1 MLRLLLVT
9 VLLSPVPAQAHD
21 FWIQPSTFRPAVGNV
36 VKVRLR
42 AGEHFSGDSVP
53 RNNSRIESFEVVTS
67 KGRQSI
73 GGKDKSDPAGEF
85 VVATPG
91 SIMISYRSKPSF
103 VELTP
108 ATIDQYLRE
117 EGLETIRE
125 MRIKKGET
133 AKGWKEGFSRCAKS
147 LIRSGSGPAKG
158 FDQPTGLRLELIPE
172 KDPYTVTANGQMP
185 VRLLFEGK
193 PLQGALIVAI
203 NERHPSKRVEARSDE
218 EGRVVLTLPR
228 TGNWM
233 IKAVHL
239 VPAPMG
245 MKADWESLWA
255 SITFQAGK
263 EPF

>member
-1 MLRLLLVT
+1 MLRLLLVA
-9 VLLSPVPAQAHD
+9 VLLSAVPAQAHD
-21 FWIQPSTFRPAVGNV
+21 FWIQPSTFRPAAGSV
-36 VKVRLR
+36 VKVRLKV
-42 AGEHFSGDSVP
+42 GEHFSGDSVP
-53 RNNSRIESFEVVTS
+53 RNNSRIENFEVVTS

-73 GGKDKSDPAGEF
+73 AGKDKSDPAGEF

-91 SIMISYRSKPSF
+91 SIMITYRSRPSF

-117 EGLETIRE
+117 EGLDTIRE
-125 MRIKKGET
+125 MRIRKGQT
-133 AKGWKEGFSRCAKS
+133 ANGWKEGFSRCAKS
-147 LIRSGSGPAKG
+147 LLRSGSGPAKG

-172 KDPYTVTANGQMP
+172 KDPYTLTANGNMP

-203 NERHPSKRVEARSDE
+203 NERHPSKRVEARTDR
-218 EGRVVLTLPR
+218 EGRVTLQLPT

-239 VPAPMG
+239 IPAPAEMP
-245 MKADWESLWA
+245 ADWESLWA
-255 SITFQAGK
+255 SLTFRAGK
-263 EPF
+263 SDN